1 MVARPLGWEL
11 DKLFFNETWVSSGL
25 WSPGIV
31 AAAGRS
37 QPAAC
42 AMMKCLLKS
51 QHYPSDSNV
60 AQFLWGKGSVFAGD
74 FHSVR
79 LVIIRLEIGSE
90 AVCSLVAL
98 VTT

>member
-1 MVARPLGWEL
+1 M
-11 DKLFFNETWVSSGL
+11 
-25 WSPGIV
+25 
-31 AAAGRS
+31 AAARLRE
-37 QPAAC
+37 PAAC

-51 QHYPSDSNV
+51 QHPSDLNV
-60 AQFLWGKGSVFAGD
+60 AQFLWGKGSVFVGD

-98 VTT
+98 VTA